1 MRHRDWGVVAPSW
14 AGIHSV
20 TTTVCGVDVHH
31 LVRDPDPTAPTS
43 APTHV
48 LVSAMTGS
56 ATNWLDLVPVLARS
70 GRVIV
75 PDLPGTLTGHTASPT
90 RRGPR
95 AETNARFVR
104 AFVRTLALQ
113 RVILHG
119 WSMGGLV
126 SVRTADLAPDRI
138 AGLVLTAPALP
149 WRRTSLAEAVGWQTI
164 GRLAVLL
171 GTPVAR
177 AVLRWS
183 ARPVLCAK
191 LAALRDLDA
200 PFGGGL
206 DLAGGDPRRL
216 SAELIGVW
224 ADDLTAVR
232 AHPERLAGSATA
244 LASALWAMFID
255 QRPTLALLDRLD
267 VPVLLLWGSDD
278 PLADDATLRGHARR
292 PRWMPRVIEGAG
304 HVLPVEVP
312 EAYGDAVA
320 DWLGR
325 AGHDLS
331 A

>member
-1 MRHRDWGVVAPSW
+1 M
-14 AGIHSV
+14 
-20 TTTVCGVDVHH
+20 
-31 LVRDPDPTAPTS
+31 
-43 APTHV
+43 
-48 LVSAMTGS
+48 
-56 ATNWLDLVPVLARS
+56 
-70 GRVIV
+70 
-75 PDLPGTLTGHTASPT
+75 
-90 RRGPR
+90 
-95 AETNARFVR
+95 
-104 AFVRTLALQ
+104 
-113 RVILHG
+113 
-119 WSMGGLV
+119 
-126 SVRTADLAPDRI
+126 
-138 AGLVLTAPALP
+138 
-149 WRRTSLAEAVGWQTI
+149 AEAAGWQTI

-200 PFGGGL
+200 PSGGGR
-206 DLAGGDPRRL
+206 DLVGGDPRRL

-224 ADDLTAVR
+224 AEDLTAVR

-244 LASALWAMFID
+244 LASAMWAMFID

-312 EAYGDAVA
+312 EAYADAVA
-320 DWLGR
+320 DWLAR
-325 AGHDLS
+325 VGHDLS